1 MNRKRYETTVRFFSE
16 NKTANTFLLIIYKA
30 LPYIVFV
37 AYPALLIYK
46 FFEIGYGIE
55 WQKLILVPL
64 GVLILVTV
72 MRVVINEE
80 RPYEKYG
87 MDSVFH
93 TTTVRKSMPSRH
105 TASAYIIAMTF
116 LSVNLPLGIVALCF
130 ASMIEAS
137 RVMAGA
143 HFIRD
148 VVVGALIGITAGV
161 VFYFIL

>member
-93 TTTVRKSMPSRH
+93 KTTVRKSMPSRH

-116 LSVNLPLGIVALCF
+116 LSVNLPLGIVALCY
-130 ASMIEAS
+130 
-137 RVMAGA
+137 RG
-143 HFIRD
+143 R
-148 VVVGALIGITAGV
+148 GV
-161 VFYFIL
+161 LFHSIKEKKR

>member
-16 NKTANTFLLIIYKA
+16 NKIANTILLIIYKA

-72 MRVVINEE
+72 LRIVINEE

-93 TTTVRKSMPSRH
+93 KKTVHKSMPSRH

-116 LSVNLPLGIVALCF
+116 LSVNVPLGIVALCF

>member
-1 MNRKRYETTVRFFSE
+1 MNKKRYETTVRFFSE
-16 NKTANTFLLIIYKA
+16 NKIANTILLLIYKA
-30 LPYIVFV
+30 LPYFVFV
-37 AYPALLIYK
+37 AYPALLIFM
-46 FFEIGYGIE
+46 FFQIGYGIE
-55 WQKLILVPL
+55 WQKMILVPL

-72 MRVVINEE
+72 LRVVINEE

-87 MDSVFH
+87 RDSVFH
-93 TTTVRKSMPSRH
+93 KTTVHKSMPSRH

-116 LSVNLPLGIVALCF
+116 LSVNVPLGIIALFF

-137 RVMAGA
+137 RVMAGV

-148 VVVGALIGITAGV
+148 VVAGALIGIIAGV

>member
-16 NKTANTFLLIIYKA
+16 NK
-30 LPYIVFV
+30 
-37 AYPALLIYK
+37 
-46 FFEIGYGIE
+46 
-55 WQKLILVPL
+55 KLILVPL

-93 TTTVRKSMPSRH
+93 KTTVRKSMPSRH

>member
-1 MNRKRYETTVRFFSE
+1 MNRKRYETTVRIFSE
-16 NKTANTFLLIIYKA
+16 YKTANTFLLIIYKA

-93 TTTVRKSMPSRH
+93 KTTVRKSMPSRH